1 LTPQKGI
8 EGGRDYVSFQKKAG
22 IPGRLI
28 NPLTR
33 ISHRPSVVSQNAAQ
47 ESIFPQALASRH
59 FWVGIAG
66 TESAAEGAENG
77 RNDLFV
83 RSKNDFKHGSARP
96 VVWVSTS
103 SVG

>member
-1 LTPQKGI
+1 MNDGLLPI
-8 EGGRDYVSFQKKAG
+8 AG
-22 IPGRLI
+22 EKSGLA
-28 NPLTR
+28 R

-47 ESIFPQALASRH
+47 ESIFPQALPSRH

-66 TESAAEGAENG
+66 AESAAEGAENG
-77 RNDLFV
+77 RNNLFV
-83 RSKNDFKHGSARP
+83 RSKADFKHGSARP